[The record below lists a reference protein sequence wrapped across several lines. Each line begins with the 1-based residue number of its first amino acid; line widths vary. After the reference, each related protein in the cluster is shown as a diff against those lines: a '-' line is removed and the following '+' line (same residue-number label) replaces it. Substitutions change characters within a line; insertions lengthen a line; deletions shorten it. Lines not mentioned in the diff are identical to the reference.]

1 MLFFFSKEKIEE
13 IKQLESKLPN
23 DMLFGEALRSK
34 FGSEKFAL
42 ETPNDQELGV
52 KIRRIIKNL

>member
-1 MLFFFSKEKIEE
+1 
-13 IKQLESKLPN
+13 
-23 DMLFGEALRSK
+23 MLFGEALRSK
-34 FGSEKFAL
+34 FGSENFAL